1 MRKIGGIIGCC
12 LIAVSLLA
20 CTACSG
26 LDRLSENLREGAEQ
40 LGDDVVIG
48 KSNALIT
55 PYQSF
60 EGSRTS
66 DNDAFLA
73 TYDASV
79 TGFNGQDILV
89 ADTDLKE
96 NECREIVIRYQF
108 DSLDGDCQLIY
119 ISPDL
124 EEQHIQ
130 ERAKELAKKAEIIWP
145 YPSIAEVE
153 LAPYQLAEKAVQ
165 KYSLETYDV
174 NAFTR
179 MLFEALDKRIM
190 NLSPAVKKEYKKLY
204 VAYKLDTN
212 FVDIVFQ
219 KQRLR
224 ISINMKFSE
233 IHDPNGICKDI
244 TGLGRWGNGDVE
256 LFMEHQDEL
265 DQIMEIVQQSFDA
278 QAE

>member
-26 LDRLSENLREGAEQ
+26 LDRLSENLREGPEQ

-48 KSNALIT
+48 KSYALIA
-55 PYQSF
+55 PYLSF

-66 DNDAFLA
+66 DKDAFLA

-124 EEQHIQ
+124 EEQVLS
-130 ERAKELAKKAEIIWP
+130 ESA
-145 YPSIAEVE
+145 SGSV
-153 LAPYQLAEKAVQ
+153 AVQ
-165 KYSLETYDV
+165 LQAGANY
-174 NAFTR
+174 
-179 MLFEALDKRIM
+179 I
-190 NLSPAVKKEYKKLY
+190 
-204 VAYKLDTN
+204 
-212 FVDIVFQ
+212 
-219 KQRLR
+219 
-224 ISINMKFSE
+224 
-233 IHDPNGICKDI
+233 GI
-244 TGLGRWGNGDVE
+244 TGTDYSGAI
-256 LFMEHQDEL
+256 
-265 DQIMEIVQQSFDA
+265 QITVG
-278 QAE
+278 

>member
-96 NECREIVIRYQF
+96 NACREIVIRYQL
-108 DSLDGDCQLIY
+108 DSLDGNCQLIY

-124 EEQHIQ
+124 EEQVLS
-130 ERAKELAKKAEIIWP
+130 ESANG
-145 YPSIAEVE
+145 SVTV
-153 LAPYQLAEKAVQ
+153 QLQAGAN
-165 KYSLETYDV
+165 Y
-174 NAFTR
+174 
-179 MLFEALDKRIM
+179 I
-190 NLSPAVKKEYKKLY
+190 
-204 VAYKLDTN
+204 
-212 FVDIVFQ
+212 
-219 KQRLR
+219 
-224 ISINMKFSE
+224 
-233 IHDPNGICKDI
+233 GI
-244 TGLGRWGNGDVE
+244 TGTDFSGTIQITVE
-256 LFMEHQDEL
+256 
-265 DQIMEIVQQSFDA
+265 
-278 QAE
+278 

>member
-79 TGFNGQDILV
+79 TGYNGQDILV

-96 NECREIVIRYQF
+96 NECRDIVIRDQF

-124 EEQHIQ
+124 EEQVLS
-130 ERAKELAKKAEIIWP
+130 ESA
-145 YPSIAEVE
+145 SGSV
-153 LAPYQLAEKAVQ
+153 AVQ
-165 KYSLETYDV
+165 LQAGANY
-174 NAFTR
+174 
-179 MLFEALDKRIM
+179 I
-190 NLSPAVKKEYKKLY
+190 
-204 VAYKLDTN
+204 
-212 FVDIVFQ
+212 
-219 KQRLR
+219 
-224 ISINMKFSE
+224 
-233 IHDPNGICKDI
+233 GI
-244 TGLGRWGNGDVE
+244 TGTDYSGAI
-256 LFMEHQDEL
+256 
-265 DQIMEIVQQSFDA
+265 QITVG
-278 QAE
+278 